1 MKLKRILV
9 LIIGTA
15 LLLPSLAGCG
25 GSNSGETTTAATTTA
40 KETEKETEKTEKA
53 DETEKDSPDETEAS
67 VAESGDG
74 LTLTEDPITLVLW
87 DISTEDPH
95 KTIAEEAVQ
104 RFMAA
109 YPNVTVDQIHT
120 QNDAYKEKLT
130 IAMSSGQCPDMYM
143 HWGGGPMNE
152 YIDSGFAADITDLFN
167 DYCDV
172 PFLQPAVFQCTYND
186 KIYAVPYGGLG
197 GSGVFYNK
205 TIFEKVGVD
214 VPKTIAELEEVSDTL
229 LEAGYIPFSLA
240 NGSKWTGSMYFM
252 YLATRFGGTEA
263 FAKAVDGSGA
273 FTDEAFMYAAE
284 TIQDW
289 VDKGYFPEGV
299 NSLSTDD
306 GQDRQLMYQEKA
318 AMMLHGSWQARSMET
333 DSADWYKENISYF
346 SFPALEDSKYDQTIV
361 VGTSI
366 GNGFSFN
373 CDGDKLIAGFIL
385 ATQFFNDDI
394 YNQQQLD
401 SNTIPSIEGM
411 GDKIDD
417 SCMQQVWAD
426 FSNAPAVQLWYDQ
439 YLPPEVSEKHK
450 DLCQDIFGITKT
462 PEQANQELQDAMDR
476 YLS

>member
-25 GSNSGETTTAATTTA
+25 DSKSGETTAAATTTA
-40 KETEKETEKTEKA
+40 KATEKETEKEKA
-53 DETEKDSPDETEAS
+53 DETEKETPDETKAS
-67 VAESGDG
+67 ETEGEDG
-74 LTLTEDPITLVLW
+74 LTLTEDPINLLFW
-87 DISTEDPH
+87 DISTEDPG
-95 KTIAEEAVQ
+95 KMIAEEAVK
-104 RFMAA
+104 RFTTA
-109 YPNVTVDQIHT
+109 YPNVTVEHIHT
-120 QNDAYKEKLT
+120 QNDAYKEKLM

-167 DYCDV
+167 EYCDV

-186 KIYAVPYGGLG
+186 KIYAVPYGGLS
-197 GSGVFYNK
+197 GSGIFYNK
-205 TIFEKVGVD
+205 SIFDEAGVD
-214 VPKTIAELEEVSDTL
+214 VPKTIADLEEVCDKL
-229 LEAGYIPFSLA
+229 LEAGYTPFSLA

-252 YLATRFGGTEA
+252 YLATRFGGTDA
-263 FAKAVDGSGA
+263 FASVVDGSGS

-289 VDKGYFPEGV
+289 VNKDYFPEGV

-306 GQDRQLMYQEKA
+306 GQDRQLMYQEKCG
-318 AMMLHGSWQARSMET
+318 MMLQGSWQARNM
-333 DSADWYKENISYF
+333 SADNVDWYKEKIGYF
-346 SFPALEDSKYDQTIV
+346 SFPILEDSKYDQTIV

-373 CDGDKLIAGFIL
+373 CDGEKLKAGFIL
-385 ATQFFNDDI
+385 ATQFYNDDI

-411 GDKIDD
+411 GNQIEDP
-417 SCMQQVWAD
+417 CMKQVWAD
-426 FSNAPAVQLWYDQ
+426 FSSAPAVQLWYDQ

-462 PEQANQELQDAMDR
+462 PEQANQELQDAMDS
-476 YLS
+476 YLKK